1 MIRIIKG
8 IYGYKN
14 TDGVIEP
21 KTCKDKPFSLTEE
34 QENRLVSIG
43 VAEYVEVAPVQ
54 PQEDEKKTEKNVK
67 KQKKSIVKEQI
78 EKASDVVEGNEEP
91 PVLNPEDPQ

>member
-67 KQKKSIVKEQI
+67 KPKKSTVKEQI
-78 EKASDVVEGNEEP
+78 ENASDVAEDNEEP
-91 PVLNPEDPQ
+91 PALNPEEPQ